1 MPIAR
6 HYAVHV
12 LYVIWLLTARMKLLH
27 LSERILPLFRTTVTN
42 YFTESMHRKPTS
54 MTILIADDDHD
65 DRLFMEQAL
74 RQNGFSQT
82 IQFVEDGEELMEYL
96 RHEGRFLDQ
105 NVPWPNLLIL
115 DLNMPRK
122 NGFQALEEIK
132 DDPKLRR
139 LPVVVMTTSS
149 ADEDVVK
156 TYNLGVNSFVTKPFN
171 FSRLVE
177 MVGALKTY
185 WMDTVKLP

>member
-1 MPIAR
+1 
-6 HYAVHV
+6 
-12 LYVIWLLTARMKLLH
+12 
-27 LSERILPLFRTTVTN
+27 
-42 YFTESMHRKPTS
+42 
-54 MTILIADDDHD
+54 MTILIADDDTD
-65 DRLFMEQAL
+65 DRLFMDQAL
-74 RQNGFSQT
+74 RQNGYTET

-96 RHEGRFLDQ
+96 RSEGRYKDLS
-105 NVPWPNLLIL
+105 PAWPNLLIL

-171 FSRLVE
+171 FNRLVE

>member
-1 MPIAR
+1 
-6 HYAVHV
+6 
-12 LYVIWLLTARMKLLH
+12 
-27 LSERILPLFRTTVTN
+27 
-42 YFTESMHRKPTS
+42 

-74 RQNGFSQT
+74 RKNGFIQD
-82 IQFVEDGEELMEYL
+82 IQFVEDGEELMDYL
-96 RHEGRFLDQ
+96 RQEGRFAAQ
-105 NVPWPNLLIL
+105 GAPWPNLLIL

-132 DDPKLRR
+132 NDPKMRR

-171 FSRLVE
+171 FNRLVE

>member
-1 MPIAR
+1 
-6 HYAVHV
+6 
-12 LYVIWLLTARMKLLH
+12 
-27 LSERILPLFRTTVTN
+27 
-42 YFTESMHRKPTS
+42 
-54 MTILIADDDHD
+54 MTILIADDDND

-74 RQNGFSQT
+74 RQSGYT
-82 IQFVEDGEELMEYL
+82 GATAFVEDGEELMEYL
-96 RHEGRFLDQ
+96 RCEGRYNLQ
-105 NVPWPNLLIL
+105 NTSWPNLLIL

-122 NGFQALEEIK
+122 NGFQALQEIK
-132 DDPKLRR
+132 NDPKLRR

-149 ADEDVVK
+149 ADEDVIK

-185 WMDTVKLP
+185 WLDTVKLP

>member
-1 MPIAR
+1 
-6 HYAVHV
+6 
-12 LYVIWLLTARMKLLH
+12 
-27 LSERILPLFRTTVTN
+27 
-42 YFTESMHRKPTS
+42 

-139 LPVVVMTTSS
+139 LPVIVMTTSS

>member
-1 MPIAR
+1 
-6 HYAVHV
+6 
-12 LYVIWLLTARMKLLH
+12 
-27 LSERILPLFRTTVTN
+27 
-42 YFTESMHRKPTS
+42 MHRKPKN
-54 MTILIADDDHD
+54 MTILIADDDTD
-65 DRLFMEQAL
+65 DRLFMDQAL
-74 RQNGFSQT
+74 RQNGYTQAVH
-82 IQFVEDGEELMEYL
+82 FVEDGEELMEYL
-96 RHEGRFLDQ
+96 RHQGRY
-105 NVPWPNLLIL
+105 NASNAPWPNLLIL

-171 FSRLVE
+171 FNRLVE